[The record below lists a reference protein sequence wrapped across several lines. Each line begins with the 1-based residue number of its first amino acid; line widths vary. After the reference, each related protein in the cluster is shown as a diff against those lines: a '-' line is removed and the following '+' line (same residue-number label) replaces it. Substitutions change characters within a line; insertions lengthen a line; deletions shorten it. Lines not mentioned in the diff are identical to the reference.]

1 MDLEQRKEA
10 LLKKLESLK
19 SDSGVKSSQTQYHF
33 MGQCRQKHLIET
45 NINKN
50 VHGIQFG
57 EFIKLINHGIEH
69 ISVCVGIGTMCE
81 EDPEYSPEKNVLWF
95 LEEQYFGVT
104 YWRTENIDDV
114 LQKNKAIEL
123 V

>member
-1 MDLEQRKEA
+1 MNFKERKNA

-19 SDSGVKSSQTQYHF
+19 SNSEKKSSPTQHCF

-45 NINKN
+45 SIDKN

-57 EFIKLINHGIEH
+57 EFIKLINRGHEH
-69 ISVCVGIGTMCE
+69 ISVCVGIGPMCE

-95 LEEQYFGVT
+95 LEEEYFGVT
-104 YWRTENIDDV
+104 YWRDSNIGV
-114 LQKNKAIEL
+114 IQKNARIEL
-123 V
+123 I